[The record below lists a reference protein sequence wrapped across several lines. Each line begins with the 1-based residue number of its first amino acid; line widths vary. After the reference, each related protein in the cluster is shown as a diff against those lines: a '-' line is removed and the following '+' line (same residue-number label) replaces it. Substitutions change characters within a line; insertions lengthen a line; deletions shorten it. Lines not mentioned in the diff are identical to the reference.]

1 MFTVRIKFNGLSVFK
16 GPLFFISIPNWIRI
30 FFAIVEFCAH
40 VQFLSKCN
48 FVLHLLPEESV
59 SIHQLLDFLGYD

>member
-40 VQFLSKCN
+40 VEFLGKSN

-59 SIHQLLDFLGYD
+59 SIHQLLDFLGSD